1 MTRICWVYQYFEYK
15 EKYPQMFEKLPNT
28 HGEDVLPIQHRGM
41 GSIPNQH
48 FKVSQVFAINHTYSH
63 FPQTGFY

>member
-1 MTRICWVYQYFEYK
+1 MY
-15 EKYPQMFEKLPNT
+15 EKLPNT

-48 FKVSQVFAINHTYSH
+48 FKVSQVLSIIHILLKLDFISIQTFAYKMIIGSNSYVSKS
-63 FPQTGFY
+63 F